1 MFANDKG
8 IANVLAID
16 TSLTARSS
24 FAVTFKMIELP
35 IIALATFKVGKLL
48 SDSSTSGFTKIA

>member
-1 MFANDKG
+1 MFTAR
-8 IANVLAID
+8 ID

-24 FAVTFKMIELP
+24 FAVTFRVIVLP
-35 IIALATFKVGKLL
+35 IIVLTTFKVGKLL